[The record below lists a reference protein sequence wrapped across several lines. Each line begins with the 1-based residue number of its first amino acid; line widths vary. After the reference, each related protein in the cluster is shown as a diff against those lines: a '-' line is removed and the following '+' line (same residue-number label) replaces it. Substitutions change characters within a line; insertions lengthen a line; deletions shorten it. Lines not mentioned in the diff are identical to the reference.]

1 MDIDII
7 ESTFNELMSELG
19 KIKDLNET
27 AESYKQRTRILS
39 EQLEHFLST
48 AIEERS
54 AILKDTKEIIALSNE
69 NEQKNTSSLTELRS
83 SLCQTLNEYQHS
95 QEKDQRIII
104 EHLDSLISQVV
115 LLKKELMEQMDSS
128 LQETQ
133 SRMKD
138 DYHTVLDKIMELDLY
153 YKTRFEQNGNGMRSI
168 QKTSNIHTGLMIVIL
183 IILVLMIILK

>member
-83 SLCQTLNEYQHS
+83 SLYQTLNEYQHS

-138 DYHTVLDKIMELDLY
+138 DYHTVLDKILELDLY

>member
-39 EQLEHFLST
+39 EQLEQFLST

-69 NEQKNTSSLTELRS
+69 NEQKNTSSLT
-83 SLCQTLNEYQHS
+83 
-95 QEKDQRIII
+95 
-104 EHLDSLISQVV
+104 
-115 LLKKELMEQMDSS
+115 
-128 LQETQ
+128 
-133 SRMKD
+133 
-138 DYHTVLDKIMELDLY
+138 
-153 YKTRFEQNGNGMRSI
+153 
-168 QKTSNIHTGLMIVIL
+168 
-183 IILVLMIILK
+183 

>member
-39 EQLEHFLST
+39 EQLEQFLST

-69 NEQKNTSSLTELRS
+69 NEQKNTSSLTELRF